1 MRRLAVA
8 FVLMLL
14 ASFPSVALART
25 TQALPYAQDR
35 VWNAALR
42 LVRVDLGCPLGER
55 DAETG
60 FFLFEYVAGA
70 RHFPGSVEIVPARV
84 ENHDGVRVIVQVQ
97 AMPSYIERMIL
108 DRLQR
113 KLIEDY
119 GQPPRVV
126 RPPPRGDGQP
136 PPGDQPPGDAE
147 PPPVD
152 GAPPRNGEGSP
163 ETPRRPAPN
172 P

>member
-1 MRRLAVA
+1 VRRLVAVFA
-8 FVLMLL
+8 FLL
-14 ASFPSVALART
+14 ALLAVVSPARART
-25 TQALPYAQDR
+25 TQELAYPQDR

-60 FFLFEYVAGA
+60 FFLFEYVDGA

-84 ENHDGVRVIVQVQ
+84 ESHDGVRVIVQVQ

-119 GQPPRVV
+119 GQPPRIV

-136 PPGDQPPGDAE
+136 PGGDAPPGDT
-147 PPPVD
+147 PPPGD
-152 GAPPRNGEGSP
+152 APPRNGEGSP
-163 ETPRRPAPN
+163 PATRRPAAN